1 MDIAPTGK
9 AGKDL
14 KRLRG
19 TVLILGICVLLQTVS
34 IVHLIWK
41 IARIMDVL
49 NLITESLYLLAA
61 K

>member
-1 MDIAPTGK
+1 MEKTPAEK
-9 AGKDL
+9 ARQDL
-14 KRLRG
+14 RRLRG
-19 TVLILGICVLLQTVS
+19 TVLILGICVLLQAVS